1 MSYKDYIK
9 KIVALEQE
17 AINDTNDPFI
27 IEDPKNDWDKERTD
41 ETIKPEYND
50 NYKDYTVSLKDIIS
64 GINST
69 KYKINGSKIYLPD
82 KDGNLISL
90 PDWIDTGSSGGGG
103 AKPNKQYRVEMI
115 STQGNI
121 IKDKNFTT
129 ILKVIVYE
137 DNIDITADKDKRY
150 FKWSRISGA
159 TERDQELD
167 AIWNLK
173 WAEGAKEIPI
183 TAEDVNRNAVFQVQF
198 VTEKDAVVWETNAIE
213 TYARKVKI

>member
-27 IEDPKNDWDKERTD
+27 IKDPKNDWDKERTD

-90 PDWIDTGSSGGGG
+90 PDWIGTGGSGGGG

-129 ILKVIVYE
+129 ILKAIVYE
-137 DNIDITADKDKRY
+137 DNIDITADTDKRY

-159 TERDQELD
+159 TEKDQELD

-198 VTEKDAVVWETNAIE
+198 VTEKDAVVWETNAIK
-213 TYARKVKI
+213 TYTRKVKI